1 MRISTFAELLQAAR
15 LAGPRTV
22 AIAAAHEREVLQA
35 AQAAQAERIAD
46 SILVGDAGAIRSL
59 AGRLNLDLSQIEV
72 IDEPEPRLAAAK
84 VMQLVREGQARVAMK
99 GRIET
104 GDFLRAALDRQSGLR
119 TGRLLSHVAI
129 IEIPGFDR
137 LIFVTD
143 AGVVVAPDIVQKIE
157 IVQNAIGVAQALGID
172 TPKVA
177 ILAATEMVNPKIPTT
192 LDAANLA
199 KMADRGQ
206 IRGGIVDGPLA
217 LDNAIS
223 EESSSIKGIN
233 SPVAGQADI
242 LVAPDVEA
250 GNMLAK
256 AIIYFAKGRM
266 AGVVVG
272 GQAPMIVASRSDPHE
287 SKLVS
292 IALGIVMASRS

>member
-1 MRISTFAELLQAAR
+1 MHISNFDGLLRAAR
-15 LAGPRTV
+15 ASGAKTV
-22 AIAAAHEREVLQA
+22 AIAAAHEPEILQA
-35 AQAAQAERIAD
+35 AQAAETEGIAD
-46 SILVGDAGAIRSL
+46 CILVGDRSAIRSL
-59 AGRLNLDLSQIEV
+59 AEHLGLDLSRMLI
-72 IDEPEPRLAAAK
+72 IDEPEPRQAARK
-84 VMQLVREGQARVAMK
+84 VMELVRLGHAQVAMK
-99 GRIET
+99 GRLET
-104 GDFLRAALDRQSGLR
+104 GDFLRAALDKDTGLR
-119 TGRLLSHVAI
+119 TGRLLSHVGVF
-129 IEIPGFDR
+129 EIPGFDR

-143 AGVVVAPDIVQKIE
+143 AGVVVAPDMMQKVE
-157 IVQNAIGVAQALGID
+157 IVQNAIEVAQALGIEC
-172 TPKVA
+172 PRVA

-223 EESSSIKGIN
+223 LESSSIKGIN
-233 SPVAGQADI
+233 SPVAGAADI

-256 AIIYFAKGRM
+256 AITYFAKGRM

-272 GQAPMIVASRSDPHE
+272 AQSPLIVASRSDPHDT
-287 SKLVS
+287 KLMS
-292 IALGIVMASRS
+292 IALGTIMASRH

>member
-1 MRISTFAELLQAAR
+1 MKISSFTELLQAAR
-15 LAGPRTV
+15 QAGPRTI
-22 AIAAAHEREVLQA
+22 AIAAAHEKEVLQA
-35 AQAAQAERIAD
+35 AQAAEAERIAD
-46 SILVGDAGAIRSL
+46 SILVGDRSVIASL
-59 AGRLNLDLSQIEV
+59 AKCLGLDLQRMDV
-72 IDEPEPRLAAAK
+72 VDVPDARQAAAK
-84 VMQLVREGQARVAMK
+84 VMELVRTGQAQVAMK

-104 GDFLRAALDRQSGLR
+104 GDFLRAALDRENGLR
-119 TGRLLSHVAI
+119 TGRLLSHVGVF
-129 IEIPGFDR
+129 EIPGFDR

-143 AGVVVAPDIVQKIE
+143 AGVVVAPDITQKIE
-157 IVQNAIGVAQALGID
+157 IVQNAIEVAQALGIEK
-172 TPKVA
+172 PKVA

-192 LDAANLA
+192 LDAANLS

-223 EESSSIKGIN
+223 QESSSIKGIN

-256 AIIYFAKGRM
+256 AITYFAKGRM

-272 GQAPMIVASRSDPHE
+272 GQSPLIVASRSDPHE
-287 SKLVS
+287 TKLLS
-292 IALGIVMASRS
+292 IALGVVMASRP